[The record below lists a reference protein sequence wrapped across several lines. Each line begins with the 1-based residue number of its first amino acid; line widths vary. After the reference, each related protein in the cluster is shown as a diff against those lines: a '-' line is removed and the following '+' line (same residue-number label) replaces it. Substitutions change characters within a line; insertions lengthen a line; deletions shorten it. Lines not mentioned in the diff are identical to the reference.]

1 MNVWRKM
8 IYSIGSAFGMGPL
21 VISTGAGVSG
31 GDVLRRAG
39 QVSATAALA
48 VSTVYACVTLY
59 SDLVASLPV
68 EVHEGSEANASR
80 AIDNHWLLPLL
91 NLAPNDEQ
99 VAFDFWNFI
108 GFSMELWQNAYVEKR
123 SIAGR
128 VVALLPLDPAGVRA
142 QRLPN
147 GSLRYRGTSD
157 GRSVDLAPS
166 DVIHVRG
173 AGGMPLGG
181 LELLSVAREAILFA
195 RDAQE
200 ASSAL
205 MANGLRPG
213 GVLSVTEALKPEQ
226 RAMLERGMVEKFLG
240 AMNAGRPMVLDNGAK
255 FEPLSFDP
263 EKAQML
269 QTRGFSVEE
278 ICRFFGVPPFLVGH
292 SEKQTSWGTG
302 VEQQT
307 LGFYK
312 YRLAPRLRRIEQAFT
327 RALMTSEDRSR
338 RRWVR
343 FSMDDLL
350 RGDMAARAAY
360 YKVLRETGCI
370 RPNEVRGWEGMA
382 PDPEGN
388 SLQPP
393 GYARMA
399 GTRAPAAE

>member
-1 MNVWRKM
+1 M

-80 AIDNHWLLPLL
+80 AIDNHW
-91 NLAPNDEQ
+91 
-99 VAFDFWNFI
+99 
-108 GFSMELWQNAYVEKR
+108 
-123 SIAGR
+123 
-128 VVALLPLDPAGVRA
+128 LLPLDPAGVRA